1 MRFFLLIL
9 GFAAPV
15 SVHALMVIAPTY
27 KYEKQW
33 DQYLITPR
41 VLNYDTANQSA
52 NPCASGVPGDPCQL
66 IAIIREVG
74 KGERFLSSADW
85 TPDGGEAETAELR
98 KLKTLGRVL
107 AAQRKNYLTMWYPDF
122 EGGIPN
128 GTCIYLRLGIASG
141 SMAEIY
147 KGPTM
152 SDCVPIYAQV
162 PGCALTPTDINIDF
176 GTLGPGA
183 SREVVTP
190 LTLKCPGTSGATLR
204 LSTLPEE
211 RLPLGTD
218 GLSQVTFDWGEGY
231 GLPGHFEIMGTQSV
245 TLRARVSSDASAS
258 TGTRSGNVGVSI
270 SYW

>member
-41 VLNYDTANQSA
+41 VLNYDTGNQDP
-52 NPCASGVPGDPCQL
+52 NPCVGGGLFDPCYL
-66 IAIIREVG
+66 VAIIREVG
-74 KGERFLSSADW
+74 KPERLLNSADW
-85 TPDGGEAETAELR
+85 MPNGGAAEIEEYR
-98 KLKTLGRVL
+98 KIKTLGRLL
-107 AAQRKNYLTMWYPDF
+107 ATLRRNYITQWYPDF

-128 GTCIYLRLGIASG
+128 GTCIYLRLAIGDND
-141 SMAEIY
+141 M
-147 KGPTM
+147 GPTM

-245 TLRARVSSDASAS
+245 TLRAQVSSDASAS